1 VSDNRGL
8 LSFQSPIMNPW
19 FPLVWLII
27 VFLMMVGLR
36 RWIEAHVQGVAY
48 LVTGHPKVALWIFFL
63 VFLPGTLVHELS
75 HWLTAKLLLVPTG
88 RITIWP
94 QAKKDGTLWLGA
106 IQVSRTDPVRSSLIG
121 LAPLISGSTLV
132 VLIGAHLQL
141 DTLGD
146 ALAGGQWGPVWEALV
161 RSVSLPDFWLWIY
174 LLFAI
179 ANRMLPSPADREPW
193 KPVIVFLVLLST
205 AIVGVGWTPRLA
217 PETRDAILDVVGFM
231 LYAFTLTV
239 AIDLVVALLIAV
251 AENIA
256 VLLRRQRVSY

>member
-1 VSDNRGL
+1 
-8 LSFQSPIMNPW
+8 MNPW

-48 LVTGHPKVALWIFFL
+48 LVTGHPTVALWVFFL

-75 HWLTAKLLLVPTG
+75 HWLVAKLLVVPTG

-141 DTLGD
+141 GTLGD
-146 ALAGGQWGPVWEALV
+146 ALTSGQWGPVWEALV
-161 RSVSLPDFWLWIY
+161 GSVSLPDFWLWVY

-193 KPVIVFLVLLST
+193 RPVIVFLILLST

-217 PETRDAILDVVGFM
+217 PETRDAILDVVGFL

-239 AIDLVVALLIAV
+239 AIDLVIALLIAV
-251 AENIA
+251 VENVA
-256 VLLRRQRVSY
+256 VLVRRQRVSY